1 MKKIFNYFALLFVSL
16 LATSC
21 LYGVGTDE
29 GTDIENTSGFK
40 VEVSANVISANGE
53 DAAVFKVY
61 YNGEDVTSESTIY
74 DAATNQVVDSTF
86 TTYAFGVYSFYVTY
100 GEYRSEHIEIQAVL
114 DIDLSDKEETGLSF
128 NVSTN
133 LVQVSRGYV
142 AFVVRYNG
150 KVLSAEEV
158 KKISIYDLE
167 TNEKLTVAQTD
178 TVGSLFS
185 YAAFTDES
193 GKEFLLPVYS
203 PNQAGTKSFWVGYK
217 TSNTRD
223 TALSITAVESN
234 IPSRPVDP
242 QPDNINFVR
251 RVLMTQCTGTWCGNC
266 PYMIEAFHRLF
277 EDAEYSNKFVHTAAH
292 QGDKFAVELIQ
303 KGSDGKD
310 NVQDLATLLNSTGN
324 YPFVIANLSIP
335 ITNGYADQN
344 IANMKSVISS
354 TLATKASATVAA
366 RTELKDNMLL
376 VRASVKAA
384 QSGEYFVGAWL
395 LESNLYAEQSNYTSN
410 KEDYIDIHENVIRLA
425 DSRYGNSNRMI
436 GHSLGIVLKGGRADH
451 LFIMELNPEW
461 KKENCHLVLFV
472 STADGKVTNVVATE
486 SLTSGVGFEYAE

>member
-1 MKKIFNYFALLFVSL
+1 MKKVFNYFALLFVTL

-61 YNGEDVTSESTIY
+61 YNGEDVTSESTVY
-74 DAATNQVVDSTF
+74 DATTNQVVDNTF
-86 TTYAFGVYSFYVTY
+86 TTYTLGVYSFYVTY
-100 GEYRSEHIEIQAVL
+100 GEYRSENIEIQAVL
-114 DIDLSDKEETGLSF
+114 DIDLSDKDQAGLSF
-128 NVSTN
+128 NISTN
-133 LVQVSRGYV
+133 LVQVGKGYV

-150 KVLSAEEV
+150 KVLSVEEV

-167 TNEKLTVAQTD
+167 TNEKLTVAETD

-185 YAAFTDES
+185 YAAFTDEN
-193 GKEFLLPVYS
+193 GKEFLLPIYS
-203 PNQAGTKSFWVGYK
+203 PNEAGTKSFWVGYK

-223 TALSITAVESN
+223 AALSITAVESN

-242 QPDNINFVR
+242 KSENINFVR
-251 RVLMTQCTGTWCGNC
+251 RVLLTQFTGTWCGNC
-266 PYMIEAFHRLF
+266 PYMIEAFHKLM
-277 EDAEYSNKFVHTAAH
+277 EDSEYNKSFVHTAVH
-292 QGDKFAVELIQ
+292 NGDEFALELTLP
-303 KGSDGKD
+303 DGKTK
-310 NVQDLATLLNSTGN
+310 DLSNILNATGN
-324 YPFVIANLSIP
+324 YPYVLANLSTP
-335 ITNGYADQN
+335 IANSYADQN
-344 IANMKSVISS
+344 LVNLKSVISS
-354 TLATKASATVAA
+354 TLKTKAKAGVAA

-384 QSGEYFVGAWL
+384 ESGEYFVGAWL
-395 LESNLYAEQSNYTSN
+395 VESNLYAKQSNYTQN
-410 KEDYIDIHENVIRLA
+410 KEDYIDIHENVVRIA
-425 DSRYGNSNRMI
+425 DSYYGVDKMI
-436 GHSLGIVLKGGRADH
+436 GHSLGIVLKGSRADH

-461 KKENCHLVLFV
+461 KQENCHLVLFV

-486 SLTSGVGFEYAE
+486 SLTSGVGFQYAE